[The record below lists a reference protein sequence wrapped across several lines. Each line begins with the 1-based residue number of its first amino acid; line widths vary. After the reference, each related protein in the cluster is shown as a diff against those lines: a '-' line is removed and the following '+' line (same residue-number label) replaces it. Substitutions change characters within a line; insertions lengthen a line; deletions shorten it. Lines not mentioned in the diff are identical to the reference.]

1 MREKVQ
7 KMYAMRA
14 EMTAEAD
21 LAFDSGNKDKGYE
34 IIKLVKELNVRIH
47 AVEKEAADIILAHTN
62 KGHDNDYIDLHGLR
76 VDEAIEATK

>member
-21 LAFDSGNKDKGYE
+21 KAFASGNKDKGYE
-34 IIKLVKELNVRIH
+34 LIKLVKELNEKIH
-47 AVEKEAADIILAHTN
+47 AVEKRRRLQILF
-62 KGHDNDYIDLHGLR
+62 
-76 VDEAIEATK
+76 

>member
-21 LAFDSGNKDKGYE
+21 KAFASGNKEKGFE
-34 IIKLVKELNVRIH
+34 IIKLVKELNEKIH
-47 AVEKEAADIILAHTN
+47 AVEKEAADTILAHTN
-62 KGHDNDYIDLHGLR
+62 KGHDNDYIDLHGLHI
-76 VDEAIEATK
+76 DEAIDATK

>member
-21 LAFDSGNKDKGYE
+21 KAFASGNKDKGYE
-34 IIKLVKELNVRIH
+34 LMKLVKELNENIH